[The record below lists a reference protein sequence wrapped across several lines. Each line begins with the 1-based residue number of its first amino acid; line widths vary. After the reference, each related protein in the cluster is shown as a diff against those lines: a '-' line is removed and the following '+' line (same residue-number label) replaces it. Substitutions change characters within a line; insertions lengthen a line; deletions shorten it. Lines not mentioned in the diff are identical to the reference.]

1 MVIKKFNKEDYN
13 KVIQFLRDN
22 YKENKSMLSWLPQR
36 FDDLIF
42 FNGLTKE
49 QVLTYLKDKIKDETL
64 DYEQMLV
71 DTSFEKYGFRYINKI
86 INKYKQKI
94 NS

>member
-42 FNGLTKE
+42 RIDVLYHNEKKKE
-49 QVLTYLKDKIKDETL
+49 KNADYTY
-64 DYEQMLV
+64 
-71 DTSFEKYGFRYINKI
+71 
-86 INKYKQKI
+86 
-94 NS
+94 